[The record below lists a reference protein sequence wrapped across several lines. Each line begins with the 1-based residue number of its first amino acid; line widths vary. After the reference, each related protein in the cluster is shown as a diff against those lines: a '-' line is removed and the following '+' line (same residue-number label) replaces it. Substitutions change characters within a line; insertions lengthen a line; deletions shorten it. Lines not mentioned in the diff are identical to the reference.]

1 MAKETKQQTTTGYK
15 RTDLVSLL
23 ISLAILVLIGVA
35 GDLIFFKIDLTEE
48 RRHTLTPAT
57 INMLENLDD
66 DVFVRC
72 YLTGDFPA
80 MFKRL
85 EKSIQERL
93 DEFNDYSG
101 GRVSYEFINPYASG
115 DEKTIGETEEA
126 LYKEGLRFTRIA
138 YEENGVRKFQ
148 NVWPSAMLTYKGTSI
163 PIQFFKSENPDPSDE
178 MINQSV
184 NNIEFEFAS
193 RMRMLLRSK
202 RPAIAILDGQRGP
215 TPIETADLVESLKE
229 SYDVERV
236 ELKEKLNALS
246 EKLDGMP
253 RRTNKYDL
261 LIVAKPDSAFSNQN
275 KLIIDQF
282 IMNGG
287 RVLWLV
293 DPLRTSLDSLRAKQ
307 QVLAES
313 NELGLYD
320 MLFDYGVRVNRNLII
335 DYQCALIMLDGGPM
349 GNQRNMQ
356 MANWYFAPVV
366 IPTNEVH
373 PIVSNL
379 DPIHFDFV
387 SSLDTVGGNP
397 LISKTVLLR
406 SSDLSIER
414 KAPVRVN
421 ASIAELELDYFE
433 NGPHQSYPLAVL
445 LEGEFTS
452 NFTGRLPDTLVRN
465 PDFAYMEK
473 SLPTRM
479 IVVGDGDIIR
489 NKVMPVQGGYQP
501 LPLGFDR
508 YANRVIYDN
517 KEFLLNAI
525 NYLLDDTEL
534 IAVRSRTIELRQ
546 LNKSSIRENRGM
558 IQLLNVALP
567 LVLIVAMGSIV
578 IVIRK
583 RKYSKS

>member
-1 MAKETKQQTTTGYK
+1 
-15 RTDLVSLL
+15 
-23 ISLAILVLIGVA
+23 
-35 GDLIFFKIDLTEE
+35 
-48 RRHTLTPAT
+48 
-57 INMLENLDD
+57 
-66 DVFVRC
+66 
-72 YLTGDFPA
+72 
-80 MFKRL
+80 
-85 EKSIQERL
+85 
-93 DEFNDYSG
+93 
-101 GRVSYEFINPYASG
+101 
-115 DEKTIGETEEA
+115 
-126 LYKEGLRFTRIA
+126 
-138 YEENGVRKFQ
+138 
-148 NVWPSAMLTYKGTSI
+148 MLTYKGTSI
-163 PIQFFKSENPDPSDE
+163 PIQFFKSENPDPSEE

-193 RMRMLLRSK
+193 RMRMLLRNK
-202 RPAIAILDGQRGP
+202 RPAIAILDGQGGP

-229 SYDVERV
+229 YYDIERV
-236 ELKEKLNALS
+236 EPKEKLNALS
-246 EKLDGMP
+246 EKLDGTP
-253 RRTNKYDL
+253 RRSNKYDL
-261 LIVAKPDSAFSNQN
+261 LIVAKPDSTFSNQN

-282 IMNGG
+282 VMNGG
-287 RVLWLV
+287 RVLWLI
-293 DPLRTSLDSLRAKQ
+293 DPLRMSLDSLREKQ

-366 IPTNEVH
+366 IPTNEIH

-379 DPIHFDFV
+379 DPIHFDFA
-387 SSLDTVGGNP
+387 SSLDTVGGNA
-397 LISKTVLLR
+397 LITKTVLLR

-421 ASIAELELDYFE
+421 ASIAELELDYFQ

-465 PDFAYMEK
+465 PDFAFMEK

-546 LNKSSIRENRGM
+546 LNKSSIRESRGM
-558 IQLLNVALP
+558 IQVLNVALP
-567 LVLIVAMGSIV
+567 LVLIVVLGSIV
-578 IVIRK
+578 IIIRK
-583 RKYSKS
+583 RKYSK

>member
-1 MAKETKQQTTTGYK
+1 MSKQKNQQKSAGYK
-15 RTDLVSLL
+15 RTDLLSLL
-23 ISLAILVLIGVA
+23 ISLAILVLIGIA
-35 GDLIFFKIDLTEE
+35 GDLLFFKIDLTEE
-48 RRHTLTPAT
+48 KRHTLTPAT

-72 YLTGDFPA
+72 YLSGEFPA

-101 GRVSYEFINPYASG
+101 GKVSYEFINPYASG

-126 LYKEGLRFTRIA
+126 LFKEGLRFTRIG
-138 YEENGVRKFQ
+138 YEESGVRKFQ
-148 NVWPSAMLTYKGTSI
+148 NIWPSAMLTYKGTSI
-163 PIQFFKSENPDPSDE
+163 PIQFFKSENPDPSEE

-193 RMRMLLRSK
+193 RMRMLLRKK

-229 SYDVERV
+229 YYDIERV
-236 ELKEKLNALS
+236 EPKEKLNALS
-246 EKLDGMP
+246 EKLDGTP
-253 RRTNKYDL
+253 RRSNKYDL
-261 LIVAKPDSAFSNQN
+261 LIVAKPDSTFSNQN

-282 IMNGG
+282 VMNGG
-287 RVLWLV
+287 RVLWLI
-293 DPLRTSLDSLRAKQ
+293 DPLRMSLDSLRVKQ

-366 IPTNEVH
+366 IPTNEIH

-397 LISKTVLLR
+397 LITKTVLLR

-421 ASIAELELDYFE
+421 ASIAELELDYFQ

-465 PDFAYMEK
+465 PDFAFMEK

-546 LNKSSIRENRGM
+546 LNKSSTRENRGM
-558 IQLLNVALP
+558 IQVLNVALP
-567 LVLIVAMGSIV
+567 LVLIVLLGSIV
-578 IVIRK
+578 IIIRK
-583 RKYSKS
+583 RKYSK